1 MTQQRQSR
9 IAGFWRYLRMVLI
22 LVLGVLLVAQI
33 VRMQW
38 SDVPITAIF
47 VALLIFLE
55 ALDRGWI
62 RGMRG
67 GGPPRSE

>member
-1 MTQQRQSR
+1 VTQQGRSR

-22 LVLGVLLVAQI
+22 LVLGVLLVVQI
-33 VRMQW
+33 VQMQW

-55 ALDRGWI
+55 AMDRGWI

-67 GGPPRSE
+67 GGPPGSG

>member
-1 MTQQRQSR
+1 MTQQRHSR

-67 GGPPRSE
+67 GGPPRSG

>member
-67 GGPPRSE
+67 GGPPRSG

>member
-1 MTQQRQSR
+1 MTERGQSR

-38 SDVPITAIF
+38 GDVPITAIF

-62 RGMRG
+62 RGIRG
-67 GGPPRSE
+67 GGPPRSG